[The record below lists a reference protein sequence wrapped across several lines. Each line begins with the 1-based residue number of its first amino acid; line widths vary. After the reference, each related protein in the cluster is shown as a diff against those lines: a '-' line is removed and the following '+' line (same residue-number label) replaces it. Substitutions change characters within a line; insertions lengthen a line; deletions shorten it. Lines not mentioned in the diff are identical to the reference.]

1 MELSYTQN
9 KLQFNRPSF
18 KDELKD
24 KLGTV
29 CCINI
34 NLFDQKS
41 IQAAVKAIR
50 DYENSLTYKCRL
62 LAEKLAKKGI
72 EVARMQVTSLD
83 AIFTGDLMRSIHA
96 EYVGNIKGGGI
107 WAVVADDESA
117 VFVEFGTLGS
127 LGEKKEYPYPLP
139 EGVQWNYGTNMGSL
153 SIDTSKL
160 TSISNSIQSIA
171 NAASSM
177 NTSGIKNISTLTNSI
192 NRMGKIDTSGL
203 SRISSA
209 LKTFSADMAGTKVD
223 TFHF

>member
-1 MELSYTQN
+1 MA
-9 KLQFNRPSF
+9 KP
-18 KDELKD
+18 
-24 KLGTV
+24 
-29 CCINI
+29 INI

-96 EYVGNIKGGGI
+96 EYVGNIKGVGI

-127 LGEKKEYPYPLP
+127 LGEKKNIHIRCRKVFSGTTEV
-139 EGVQWNYGTNMGSL
+139 VQTSFSWQMVNMDGFTKAMMEKC
-153 SIDTSKL
+153 IGARAW
-160 TSISNSIQSIA
+160 IA
-171 NAASSM
+171 DHLC
-177 NTSGIKNISTLTNSI
+177 I
-192 NRMGKIDTSGL
+192 
-203 SRISSA
+203 
-209 LKTFSADMAGTKVD
+209 
-223 TFHF
+223 

>member
-1 MELSYTQN
+1 MGKKIEL
-9 KLQFNRPSF
+9 
-18 KDELKD
+18 
-24 KLGTV
+24 
-29 CCINI
+29 
-34 NLFDQKS
+34 NLFSDKS
-41 IQAAVKAIR
+41 IQAAVKALK

-139 EGVQWNYGTNMGSL
+139 EGVQWNYGSGSNIIQL
-153 SIDTSKL
+153 ANGQYGWFYKGDDGKVYWCEGMDSRPFMYL
-160 TSISNSIQSIA
+160 T
-171 NAASSM
+171 
-177 NTSGIKNISTLTNSI
+177 GIKLE
-192 NRMGKIDTSGL
+192 KDVVKA
-203 SRISSA
+203 A
-209 LKTFSADMAGTKVD
+209 LEVFGNGG
-223 TFHF
+223 